1 MEHGLMEHGMVPARM
16 ERRAP
21 RARRA
26 AAWGG
31 LLSVALL
38 GCAPQGADAG
48 AAAAASSAAAA
59 SAAAS
64 AATGAAPGPRR
75 SGAQGPRPAARS
87 WHTILGAE
95 ERRVAVVVLPGDA
108 LVEVDGQPV
117 RRRDGIVELVGKVG
131 EVRLVRAFKG
141 AKSTE
146 EKAVTIQEGGASP
159 ALVDLDE
166 PLPRKAAR
174 AAGKGKGKPV
184 TFGFDE

>member
-21 RARRA
+21 SARRA

-38 GCAPQGADAG
+38 GCAPQGADTG
-48 AAAAASSAAAA
+48 APPAATSAAAA
-59 SAAAS
+59 GS
-64 AATGAAPGPRR
+64 GAVPGLRS
-75 SGAQGPRPAARS
+75 SGAQAPRAAARS
-87 WHTILGAE
+87 WHAILGAD

-117 RRRDGIVELVGKVG
+117 RRRDGVVELVGKVG
-131 EVRLVRAFKG
+131 EVRLVQAFKG

-174 AAGKGKGKPV
+174 AAGKGKGRPV